1 MSKEMKKA
9 YTWLRMKDFFS
20 AIKIR
25 LVEKFCDFRIRRMG
39 FSEVELERLSCH
51 L

>member
-20 AIKIR
+20 AIKMKFA
-25 LVEKFCDFRIRRMG
+25 EKFCDFRILRLG
-39 FSEVELERLSCH
+39 FSEVELERMSC